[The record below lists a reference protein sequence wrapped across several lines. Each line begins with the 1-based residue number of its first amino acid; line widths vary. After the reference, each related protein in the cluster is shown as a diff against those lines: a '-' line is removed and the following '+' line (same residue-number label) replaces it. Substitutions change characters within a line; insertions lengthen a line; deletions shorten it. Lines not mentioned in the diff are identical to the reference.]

1 MGDTQLV
8 VDGEDRTNLRPLR
21 PAAPIDGPLA
31 GSGAAPEP
39 ARRFPRPRR
48 PWLRSATTPDADT
61 PAPSAPAPA
70 EPASTPAASSAPEP
84 TTTESTPTAEQP
96 GAPDGPAA
104 AKPTA
109 EAKPAGGTAAEA
121 KPDEKPTAEARPSDG
136 TAADARPGEKPTAGA
151 KPSDGA
157 AAEAKPADTAGTGD
171 EPAAGTKPAR
181 AGKPDDGTGTA
192 AKPGD
197 GTATAMAAKPTDG
210 TAADTK
216 AGSAAAGAK
225 TGDDTGAPSGAG
237 DLAKT
242 KTDLPA
248 TRPATG
254 PRRRRVQFAHA
265 VRRPP
270 HRIAM
275 TAARATRE
283 WSRRPSGRLTLPGVF
298 LLALVAA
305 TAAAGALLV
314 PATARGPR
322 PVAVDATSAA
332 PTTVPQGPL
341 PGGTPLPGGSPWPG
355 GSPLPG
361 GTAPPLG
368 TVPTGPPVGGSTGRP
383 SDALAGWAAQVG
395 PKVGISP
402 VAVQA
407 YGYAEVVLAQTNRS
421 CGLSWTTLAAI
432 GFVESGHGQANGARL
447 GQDGKAL
454 PEIIGLPLDGNGGR
468 MRIPDTDRG
477 LLDKDPVLDRAI
489 GPMQFIPTTWQEI
502 GADADND
509 GVKDPHDLD
518 DAALAA
524 GNYLCKGSRNLTIPA
539 DWWNAILSYNDVR
552 RYAQD
557 VYDTA
562 NRYGQ
567 ASRT

>member
-1 MGDTQLV
+1 M
-8 VDGEDRTNLRPLR
+8 VDGEDRKTLRPLR

-31 GSGAAPEP
+31 ESGAVPRP
-39 ARRFPRPRR
+39 ATRLPRPRR
-48 PWLRSATTPDADT
+48 PWLRSTSTEDTKPAT
-61 PAPSAPAPA
+61 
-70 EPASTPAASSAPEP
+70 
-84 TTTESTPTAEQP
+84 
-96 GAPDGPAA
+96 
-104 AKPTA
+104 
-109 EAKPAGGTAAEA
+109 EAKAAEA
-121 KPDEKPTAEARPSDG
+121 KAADEPVAAKPVEEPTAETKPV
-136 TAADARPGEKPTAGA
+136 EKAEPAEKA
-151 KPSDGA
+151 KPAAGPATETKLATATSATGA
-157 AAEAKPADTAGTGD
+157 AATG
-171 EPAAGTKPAR
+171 
-181 AGKPDDGTGTA
+181 
-192 AKPGD
+192 
-197 GTATAMAAKPTDG
+197 
-210 TAADTK
+210 
-216 AGSAAAGAK
+216 SGAK
-225 TGDDTGAPSGAG
+225 DGEGAG
-237 DLAKT
+237 DPAQT
-242 KTDLPA
+242 KVDLPA
-248 TRPATG
+248 TKPAAG

-265 VRRPP
+265 VRQPP
-270 HRIAM
+270 HRVAIA
-275 TAARATRE
+275 AARATRD

-314 PATARGPR
+314 PATARGTR
-322 PVAVDATSAA
+322 PVAVDATSPT
-332 PTTVPQGPL
+332 PTTDPQAPL
-341 PGGTPLPGGSPWPG
+341 PGGTPLPGGM
-355 GSPLPG
+355 PLPTQTALPP
-361 GTAPPLG
+361 GTAP
-368 TVPTGPPVGGSTGRP
+368 TGPVVGGSTGRP

-402 VAVQA
+402 VAMQA

-432 GFVESGHGQANGARL
+432 GFVESGHGQANGATLR
-447 GQDGKAL
+447 QDGKAL
-454 PEIIGLPLDGNGGR
+454 PEIIGLPLDGQGGR

-477 LLDKDPVLDRAI
+477 VMDKDPVLDRAV

-524 GNYLCKGSRNLTIPA
+524 GNYLCKGGRNLTIPA

>member
-8 VDGEDRTNLRPLR
+8 ADGEDRTTLRPLR

-31 GSGAAPEP
+31 GSGAGPEP
-39 ARRFPRPRR
+39 ATRLPRPRR
-48 PWLRSATTPDADT
+48 PWLKFGASAAGTSAEAGA
-61 PAPSAPAPA
+61 PAAGPAPA
-70 EPASTPAASSAPEP
+70 GPAKTPAGSSTPEPPEAGP
-84 TTTESTPTAEQP
+84 TPTPTAAAKP
-96 GAPDGPAA
+96 GDTDKPAA
-104 AKPTA
+104 AKPDDESAT
-109 EAKPAGGTAAEA
+109 EPKPGDTPAAEPKPGDTRA
-121 KPDEKPTAEARPSDG
+121 LEPKPDDTP
-136 TAADARPGEKPTAGA
+136 
-151 KPSDGA
+151 
-157 AAEAKPADTAGTGD
+157 AAEPKPDDT
-171 EPAAGTKPAR
+171 PAAEPKPDDTPAT
-181 AGKPDDGTGTA
+181 AGKPDDTPTTD

-197 GTATAMAAKPTDG
+197 RPATTAKPDDLTE
-210 TAADTK
+210 TK
-216 AGSAAAGAK
+216 VDA
-225 TGDDTGAPSGAG
+225 
-237 DLAKT
+237 
-242 KTDLPA
+242 PA
-248 TRPATG
+248 TKPATG

-265 VRRPP
+265 VRQPP
-270 HRIAM
+270 HRVAM
-275 TAARATRE
+275 AAARATRD

-305 TAAAGALLV
+305 TATAGALLV

-322 PVAVDATSAA
+322 PVAADATSAT
-332 PTTVPQGPL
+332 PTTAPQVPL
-341 PGGTPLPGGSPWPG
+341 PGGLPLPNQ
-355 GSPLPG
+355 
-361 GTAPPLG
+361 TVPPPG
-368 TVPTGPPVGGSTGRP
+368 TVPTGPPGGGITGRP
-383 SDALAGWAAQVG
+383 SDALAGWAAQIG

-402 VAVQA
+402 VAMQA
-407 YGYAEVVLAQTNRS
+407 YGYAELVLSQTNRS

-432 GFVESGHGQANGARL
+432 GFVESGHGQANNAKL

-454 PEIIGLPLDGNGGR
+454 PEIIGLPLDGQGGR

-477 LLDKDPVLDRAI
+477 LLDKDPVLDRAV

-524 GNYLCKGSRNLTIPA
+524 GNYLCKGGRNLTIPA
-539 DWWNAILSYNDVR
+539 DWWSAILSYNDVR

-557 VYDTA
+557 VHDTA

>member
-1 MGDTQLV
+1 M
-8 VDGEDRTNLRPLR
+8 
-21 PAAPIDGPLA
+21 DGPLA

-39 ARRFPRPRR
+39 ARRLPRPRR
-48 PWLRSATTPDADT
+48 PWLRSATAPDAGA

-84 TTTESTPTAEQP
+84 TTPAPTPAAGQP
-96 GAPDGPAA
+96 GDPDKPAA
-104 AKPTA
+104 TEAKPAA
-109 EAKPAGGTAAEA
+109 EAKPAGGTAVAA
-121 KPDEKPTAEARPSDG
+121 KPDEKPTAEAKLADG
-136 TAADARPGEKPTAGA
+136 TAAG
-151 KPSDGA
+151 
-157 AAEAKPADTAGTGD
+157 AKPADTAGSGD
-171 EPAAGTKPAR
+171 EPAAGTKPAT
-181 AGKPDDGTGTA
+181 AGKPDEKTGTA
-192 AKPGD
+192 AKPD
-197 GTATAMAAKPTDG
+197 EKTGTAAKPADG

-216 AGSAAAGAK
+216 AGAASSAAAGTGAK
-225 TGDDTGAPSGAG
+225 TGDDTGASSGAG
-237 DLAKT
+237 DLAET
-242 KTDLPA
+242 KTDVPA

-265 VRRPP
+265 LRRPP
-270 HRIAM
+270 HRVAM
-275 TAARATRE
+275 TAARATRD

-322 PVAVDATSAA
+322 PVAVDATSVA

-341 PGGTPLPGGSPWPG
+341 PGGTPLPG

>member
-1 MGDTQLV
+1 M
-8 VDGEDRTNLRPLR
+8 VDGEDRTTLRPLR

-39 ARRFPRPRR
+39 ATRLPRPRR
-48 PWLRSATTPDADT
+48 PWLRS
-61 PAPSAPAPA
+61 
-70 EPASTPAASSAPEP
+70 
-84 TTTESTPTAEQP
+84 
-96 GAPDGPAA
+96 
-104 AKPTA
+104 
-109 EAKPAGGTAAEA
+109 
-121 KPDEKPTAEARPSDG
+121 KPDDHP
-136 TAADARPGEKPTAGA
+136 
-151 KPSDGA
+151 
-157 AAEAKPADTAGTGD
+157 KPAD
-171 EPAAGTKPAR
+171 EVKPAN
-181 AGKPDDGTGTA
+181 AGKPDDEAGTA
-192 AKPGD
+192 
-197 GTATAMAAKPTDG
+197 
-210 TAADTK
+210 
-216 AGSAAAGAK
+216 
-225 TGDDTGAPSGAG
+225 AG
-237 DLAKT
+237 DLAGT
-242 KTDLPA
+242 KDDPA
-248 TRPATG
+248 ATTPATG
-254 PRRRRVQFAHA
+254 LRRRRVQFAHA
-265 VRRPP
+265 VRQPP
-270 HRIAM
+270 HRVAIA
-275 TAARATRE
+275 AARATRD
-283 WSRRPSGRLTLPGVF
+283 WSRRPSGRLALPGVF

-332 PTTVPQGPL
+332 PTTDPQAPL
-341 PGGTPLPGGSPWPG
+341 PGGMPLPTQ
-355 GSPLPG
+355 
-361 GTAPPLG
+361 TAPPLG
-368 TVPTGPPVGGSTGRP
+368 TTPTGPVVGGSTGRP

-402 VAVQA
+402 VAMQA

-447 GQDGKAL
+447 RPDGKAL
-454 PEIIGLPLDGNGGR
+454 PEIIGLPLDGKGGR

-477 LLDKDPVLDRAI
+477 VMDKDPVLDRAV

-524 GNYLCKGSRNLTIPA
+524 GNYLCKGGRNLTIPA

-567 ASRT
+567 ASHT